1 MALKDK
7 LSSIKN
13 VFLVGDNYEEEYV
26 DEQYEDYNNQAP
38 QNATQPAA
46 SPVAPAT
53 GRRPS
58 GVGAARP
65 TGMKVIIVEP
75 KVFEDSE
82 NIAIQLRDLRPVVI
96 NFENTDDIVSARIID
111 FISGATYALDGRLE
125 KIGTKMFICTP
136 MNIAV
141 DHNEK
146 VYTDLGE
153 KLAWKEPQ
161 L

>member
-7 LSSIKN
+7 LASFKN
-13 VFLVGDNYEEEYV
+13 AFVGNDDYEEEVV
-26 DEQYEDYNNQAP
+26 DDQYEDYND
-38 QNATQPAA
+38 AA
-46 SPVAPAT
+46 SQNGMQPVGAAAPVAQAA
-53 GRRPS
+53 RRAS
-58 GVGAARP
+58 GARP

-82 NIAIQLRDLRPVVI
+82 GIAAHLRDSRPVVV
-96 NFENTDDIVSARIID
+96 NFENTDQAVSERIVD
-111 FISGATYALDGRLE
+111 FVSGATYVLDGRFE
-125 KIGTKMFICTP
+125 KIGTRIFICTP

-146 VYTDLGE
+146 VYTDLSD